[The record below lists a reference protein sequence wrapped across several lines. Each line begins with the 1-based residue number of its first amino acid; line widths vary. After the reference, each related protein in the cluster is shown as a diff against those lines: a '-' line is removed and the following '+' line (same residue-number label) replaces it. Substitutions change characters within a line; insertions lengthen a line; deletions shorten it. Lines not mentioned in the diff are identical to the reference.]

1 MKKELGGQRLGNGK
15 KMEVAMRN
23 YERSSHDL
31 SRVWRSSMA
40 PGVLTPC
47 FSEVAL
53 NGDTWKI
60 NLRSLVRT
68 LPTTGPL
75 FGSFKFQV
83 DVFSCPIRLYQGLL
97 HNNAVS
103 IGLKMNQVK
112 LPIASIPFTTDANS
126 KNVNRSCINTSSL
139 WHFLGYKTNYYSG
152 TQTYENI
159 NALKLLMYYD
169 IFKNY
174 YSNKQ
179 ETNFKLISGGE
190 VITAFPES
198 VSIFYQKQSALDSS
212 RGNTNSTPTITQR
225 RGYSTKPVGQVLK
238 PIVSK
243 AQIWG
248 NNPIDAQSTV
258 EALNIDS
265 DDIMSIIK
273 GNASVIIHSV
283 DGNKQY
289 ANCVTMVLPA
299 TICAQLTRSKLQ
311 SLCVFRTKKGT
322 DIPIHN
328 VPLIDFIVVAGDDAI
343 KSTLYPKD
351 GYRYVKLFYG
361 APDYQPGDVVEAELE
376 LKAASEWTFKSANN
390 EPKIIDVPL
399 ENIDKARREILKKC
413 ELGDQVLIGN
423 TTTATINFE
432 PYLTN
437 VSIESTSNLSKNEYP
452 LNGLVLKTFNSDLF
466 NNWLNSELISGSG
479 GVSELSAV
487 DITADKLSL
496 DALNLK
502 QKIYNMLNRIVA
514 SGNTYE
520 DWQEAIW
527 GEEAIRR
534 AESPIY
540 QGGMS
545 GEIVFEEVVSSS
557 ESETEATGSQ
567 PIGTLAGKG
576 TLSNAHGGEIEIDV
590 KEPSIIMAIAS
601 ITPRVDYCQG
611 VSWDLTELKTLDD
624 LHKPELDGIGF
635 QNLPVK
641 WMFGN
646 TPTNSVIGKQPA
658 WIQYMTAVNEVHGD
672 FADEGAAAFMTL
684 QKRYEW
690 NDNGTKIN
698 GLSTY
703 IDPVMFNTAF
713 AVESLSAQNFWV
725 QIGFDALA
733 RRKMSAKIIPN
744 L

>member
-31 SRVWRSSMA
+31 GRVWRSSMA

-60 NLRSLVRT
+60 NIDSIIRT

-112 LPIASIPFTTDANS
+112 LPMARVKLTTNSNGVPLAKKSINA
-126 KNVNRSCINTSSL
+126 SSL
-139 WHFLGYKTNYYSG
+139 WHFLGLKENYY
-152 TQTYENI
+152 QNI
-159 NALKLLMYYD
+159 SQGEQEYNALKMLMYYD

-190 VITAFPES
+190 EIKGFPES
-198 VSIFYQKQSALDSS
+198 VSIYYQKQSATGANQ
-212 RGNTNSTPTITQR
+212 GNTNSTPYLKIR
-225 RGYSTKPVGQVLK
+225 RGYGSVPNSGGITIPVGEK
-238 PIVSK
+238 SNRFGI
-243 AQIWG
+243 
-248 NNPIDAQSTV
+248 NPINVQSTV
-258 EALNIDS
+258 DALDMETGS
-265 DDIMSIIK
+265 VTKESI
-273 GNASVIIHSV
+273 GNATTIAVPSYSVGFIKVTII
-283 DGNKQY
+283 
-289 ANCVTMVLPA
+289 LPA
-299 TICAQLTRSKLQ
+299 EIAKRFTKAEASKLTTMRYKTEDTPYKTAIAEKT
-311 SLCVFRTKKGT
+311 CVIEGT
-322 DIPIHN
+322 D
-328 VPLIDFIVVAGDDAI
+328 AAQR
-343 KSTLYPKD
+343 TTYPKD
-351 GYRYVKLFYG
+351 GYRF
-361 APDYQPGDVVEAELE
+361 VEIYYMTDLTPSKTIQATLE
-376 LKAASEWTFKSANN
+376 LKPENQWTFLTGNS

-399 ENIDKARREILKKC
+399 GNIDKARREILKKC
-413 ELGDQVLIGN
+413 ELGDQVKIGSG
-423 TTTATINFE
+423 TTDAINFL
-432 PYLTN
+432 PYTTN
-437 VSIESTSNLSKNEYP
+437 TERESSGISKNEFP
-452 LNGLVLKTFNSDLF
+452 MNGLVLKTYNSDLF
-466 NNWLNSELISGSG
+466 NNWLNSELINGSG

-545 GEIVFEEVVSSS
+545 GEVVFEEVVSSS
-557 ESETEATGSQ
+557 ETDTEETGSQ

-576 TLSNAHGGEIEIDV
+576 VLTNKHGGEIEIDV

-601 ITPRVDYCQG
+601 ITPRVDYAQG
-611 VSWDLTELKTLDD
+611 ISWDLTELKTLDD

-635 QNLPVK
+635 QNLPVQ
-641 WMFGN
+641 WMWGN
-646 TPTNSVIGKQPA
+646 GGPNLVIGKQPA

-672 FADEGAAAFMTL
+672 FAEEEGAAFMTL
-684 QKRYEW
+684 QKRFSWDE
-690 NDNGTKIN
+690 NGQAV
-698 GLSTY
+698 GLTTY

-725 QIGFDALA
+725 QIGFDAIA